1 MEQEIKLLKKYNI
14 ALKNA
19 YIKERE
25 QKKKWKA
32 KYESLLGDLKKNKES
47 VQREKENSSNEE
59 EDKKEDEKEQENR
72 GDPKEYQKEDEKY
85 PEKRG
90 APKEDQKEYEND
102 DLKNQ
107 FLIN

>member
-19 YIKERE
+19 YTMERE
-25 QKKKWKA
+25 EKKKLKIEALKWKA

-59 EDKKEDEKEQENR
+59 EDKKEDEKDQENR
-72 GDPKEYQKEDEKY
+72 GDPKEYQKEDEK
-85 PEKRG
+85 
-90 APKEDQKEYEND
+90 
-102 DLKNQ
+102 
-107 FLIN
+107 